1 MPTDLPAPLPRVV
14 AAPMAGGPSTPELV
28 NAVSF
33 GFLAWGTCSLEQAR
47 EELARVK
54 EPFGINLFYP
64 QTDEPAAA
72 DLERLS
78 AELGEP
84 VPSADLTF
92 GFRDKLRLTIEDG
105 RAAIV
110 SSTFGSFTPEEVSML
125 HDAGIQAWVTVT
137 NEADAVKAAEYADGL
152 IVQGPEAGGH
162 RATWRLGE
170 EPGDRSVEKL
180 LDGIFRLIN
189 IPLMA
194 AGGARGPADV
204 ERLIEWG
211 ASSVA
216 CGSAFLLADE
226 AGTSDTN
233 RAHLRDA
240 RTGGERSV
248 STRAFSGRYARGL
261 ETEFTRTHPDLP
273 PTYPHLN
280 AMLKPRRNDPDY
292 AYCLVGERPEELREG
307 PAAEI
312 EAYLLGAR

>member
-47 EELARVK
+47 EELARVE

-84 VPSADLTF
+84 VPQADLTF
-92 GFRDKLRLTIEDG
+92 GFHDKLCLAIEDG
-105 RAAIV
+105 RATIV
-110 SSTFGSFTPEEVSML
+110 SSTFGSFTSEEVRML

-137 NEADAVKAAEYADGL
+137 NEVDAVKAAEYADGL

-170 EPGDRSVEKL
+170 EPAGRSVEKL

-233 RAHLRDA
+233 RAHLHEA
-240 RTGGERSV
+240 RSGDRRSV

-292 AYCLVGERPEELREG
+292 AYCLVGERPEELCEG